1 MTAAAQPEAASA
13 PAGSPL
19 VALAGIT
26 KHFAAVR
33 ALEAVSMSVSAGEVV
48 GLIGANGAGKSTLM
62 NVLAGVVKPDEG
74 TIAIAGEEVSSH
86 SPRSALQAG
95 VARVPQELTLVED
108 HSVAENVWLGSL
120 PARVGLLRGRRLH
133 ESARELLERV
143 ALDDVPTDLPAG
155 ELTPVQ
161 QRLVTIAQA
170 LAKEPRILVLDEP
183 SAALPVE
190 TATVLKTIVRALA
203 AKGVAII
210 YISHRLEEIRD
221 LSDRVVA
228 MRDGR
233 IAGELTGDAIAIQ
246 AMVRL
251 VGGGDLEEH
260 ALTTSDIPDAVS
272 DRPAVIRTRG
282 LGGVRVADV
291 DLEVHRGEIV
301 GVGGLYG
308 AGRSE
313 LLRLIAGIQKPAEG
327 SVEVRGEPGPR
338 SSAEAASRGIGYVAE
353 GRARMILPTMT
364 TRANASISHL
374 SELAVGRSIVRSRR
388 EHQAVAALSK
398 KVGLVGDVESEITT
412 LSGGNQQK
420 VFLARWLLGGSDI
433 LLLDE
438 PSVGID
444 VHARAE
450 IHGILLDL
458 AAEGTTIVMA
468 SAEPEE
474 LALLCHRVVV
484 LVEGRTARELRRPF
498 AAESVVA
505 ASYAG

>member
-1 MTAAAQPEAASA
+1 M
-13 PAGSPL
+13 
-19 VALAGIT
+19 
-26 KHFAAVR
+26 
-33 ALEAVSMSVSAGEVV
+33 
-48 GLIGANGAGKSTLM
+48 
-62 NVLAGVVKPDEG
+62 
-74 TIAIAGEEVSSH
+74 
-86 SPRSALQAG
+86 
-95 VARVPQELTLVED
+95 
-108 HSVAENVWLGSL
+108 
-120 PARVGLLRGRRLH
+120 
-133 ESARELLERV
+133 
-143 ALDDVPTDLPAG
+143 AG

-170 LAKEPRILVLDEP
+170 LSKEPKILVLDEP

-190 TATVLKTIVRALA
+190 TAAVLKTIVRGLA
-203 AKGVAII
+203 AKGVAVI

-221 LSDRVVA
+221 LCDRVVA

-233 IAGELTGDAIAIQ
+233 IAGELLDDRIAVP

-251 VGGGDLEEH
+251 VGGGELEEN
-260 ALTTSDIPDAVS
+260 ALMESEVPDAVS
-272 DRPAVIRTRG
+272 HRPAVIRADG
-282 LGGVRVADV
+282 LCGLRVADV

-301 GVGGLYG
+301 GIGGLYG

-313 LLRLIAGIQKPAEG
+313 LLRLLAGIQRPTG
-327 SVEVRGEPGPR
+327 GTVEIRGKAAPR
-338 SSAEAASRGIGYVAE
+338 SSSEAAASGIGYVAE
-353 GRARMILPTMT
+353 GRGRMILPTMS

-374 SELAVGRSIVRSRR
+374 GALSAGRSIIRSRR
-388 EHQAVAALSK
+388 EREAVAEMGER
-398 KVGLVGDVESEITT
+398 VGLVGNLESEITT

-444 VHARAE
+444 VLARAE
-450 IHGILLDL
+450 IHGILLGL
-458 AAEGTTIVMA
+458 AAQGTTIVMA

-474 LALLCHRVVV
+474 LASLCHRVVV
-484 LVEGRTARELRRPF
+484 MVEGRKARELRRPF

>member
-1 MTAAAQPEAASA
+1 MTATVDPGPAEAPVDTA
-13 PAGSPL
+13 L
-19 VALAGIT
+19 VELTDIT
-26 KHFAAVR
+26 KHFAAVH
-33 ALEAVSMSVSAGEVV
+33 ALKAAGLRVAAGEVV

-74 TIAIAGEEVSSH
+74 TIAIAGEETSSH
-86 SPRSALQAG
+86 SPRQALQAG
-95 VARVPQELTLVED
+95 IARVPQELNVIED
-108 HSVAENVWLGSL
+108 HSVAENVLLGGM
-120 PARVGLLRGRRLH
+120 PARGGVLRGRRLH
-133 ESARELLERV
+133 ERARELLDRV
-143 ALDDVPTDLPAG
+143 ALDDIRTDAMAG
-155 ELTPVQ
+155 DLTPVQ
-161 QRLVTIAQA
+161 QRLLTIAQA
-170 LAKEPRILVLDEP
+170 LAKEPRVLVLDEP

-190 TATVLKTIVRALA
+190 TTAVLKTIVKALA

-210 YISHRLEEIRD
+210 YISHRLEEIRE

-233 IAGELTGDAIAIQ
+233 IAGELTGEEIRVG

-251 VGGGDLEEH
+251 VGGGELEENS
-260 ALTTSDIPDAVS
+260 LVESDVPDAVA
-272 DRPAVIRTRG
+272 DRPAVIRARA
-282 LGGVRVADV
+282 LCGVRVQGV
-291 DLEVHRGEIV
+291 DLQVHRGEIL
-301 GVGGLYG
+301 GIGGLYG

-313 LLRLIAGIQKPAEG
+313 LLRLLGGIQRPTEG
-327 SVEVRGEPGPR
+327 SVEIRDRPAPR
-338 SSAEAASRGIGYVAE
+338 SSSEAARSGIGYVAE
-353 GRARMILPTMT
+353 GRARMILPTMST
-364 TRANASISHL
+364 KANASISHL
-374 SELAVGRSIVRSRR
+374 
-388 EHQAVAALSK
+388 AALSAGRSVIRSRHERRAVTALTER
-398 KVGLVGDVESEITT
+398 VGLVGDLEAEITT

-458 AAEGTTIVMA
+458 AEKGTTIVMA

-484 LVEGRTARELRRPF
+484 MVEGRKARELRRPF